1 MFTFQKVQE
10 VVNIANIKI
19 GGQPGEYP
27 TVLAGTIFYNK
38 HSIVSDPDKGIFD
51 KLAAE
56 KLINRQQELSDETG
70 NPCMVH
76 IYAESAE
83 AAIRYLDFVSNAT
96 DAPLLIDSTESRVR
110 MAAANYVSEIGL
122 ADKTIY
128 NSLNMAVTEEEIEA
142 LTFSDMDSAIILGF
156 NAMDSSLGGR
166 MELLEDGGKVLP
178 HGLLETADECGIKK
192 KLIDPSIT
200 PMGNGAG
207 VALRMT
213 IAAKAKW
220 GHPVGSGIHNAPSA
234 WNWLRN
240 ISKDDKLIYKICDIA
255 STSIQQMAAG
265 DFILYGPI
273 ENARYTFP
281 LAAMADI
288 MISESVADM
297 GLESVEGHPVWKL
310 V

>member
-1 MFTFQKVQE
+1 M
-10 VVNIANIKI
+10 
-19 GGQPGEYP
+19 
-27 TVLAGTIFYNK
+27 
-38 HSIVSDPDKGIFD
+38 VSDPKKGIFD
-51 KLAAE
+51 KTAAE
-56 KLINRQQELSDETG
+56 KIINRQQELSDETG

-76 IYAESAE
+76 IYAESAK
-83 AAIRYLDFVSNAT
+83 AAMRYLDFVSNTT
-96 DAPLLIDSTESRVR
+96 DAPFLIDSTERRVR
-110 MAAANYVSEIGL
+110 MAAASYVSEIGL

-128 NSLNMAVTEEEIEA
+128 NSLNMAVTEDEIEA
-142 LTFSDMDSAIILGF
+142 LMSSDIDTAIILGF
-156 NAMDSSLGGR
+156 NAMDSSLNGR
-166 MELLEDGGKVLP
+166 IELLEDGGKVLP
-178 HGLLETADECGIKK
+178 NGLLETADECGIKK

-220 GHPVGSGIHNAPSA
+220 GLPVGSGIHNASSA

-240 ISKDDKLIYKICDIA
+240 ISKKDKLIYKYCDIA
-255 STSIQQMAAG
+255 STGIQQMAAG

-273 ENARYTFP
+273 ENVEYTFP
-281 LAAMADI
+281 LAAMTDI

-297 GLESVEGHPVWKL
+297 GMEPVEGHPIWKL